1 MRPMAKIISFSS
13 GSIPANL
20 VSLAYGS
27 YVQSYYIDVLHGQA
41 DWIGVAATIQAVY
54 ATLVYPFL
62 GYLSDRTYSRWG
74 QRVPFIMYGSVPLG
88 VAFMLVWT
96 PPVSAHQVLL
106 FTLYFLLTAIF
117 YDTMFNLTMVNWSAL
132 FPEMFRTPEERS
144 MASAWK
150 QMFGII
156 GLVGGLALPTLI
168 AAKMGWRA
176 MGVLFGI
183 ISIITLLTTIPSME
197 LKRRRAEQREG
208 RSTGQ
213 PVSLPVRQALKH
225 TLVNKSFVTFI
236 AMRFFVQFAFT
247 MLTTDLYYYAKYNLG
262 LVDGQESYLLLAT
275 LAVALPLVYFWG
287 WMVPRI
293 GAARAIVLAILLFGL
308 ALFSFNFTNTFSAA
322 LVAALFLGI
331 GLSGI
336 LILTDILISDII
348 DEDEVKTGVRR
359 EGMFYGIHSLLV
371 GLCTPAQAVVTTAIL
386 VSTGYTNALGT
397 HQPTSA
403 LLGFKMMITW
413 IPLVALGVALLF
425 FWRYPL
431 HRKRVTKIQ
440 EQLRQ
445 ISG

>member
-1 MRPMAKIISFSS
+1 MRPTAKIISFSS

-96 PPVSAHQVLL
+96 PPVPAHQVLL

-176 MGVLFGI
+176 MGVLFGS

-197 LKRRRAEQREG
+197 LKRRRAEQRAG

-431 HRKRVTKIQ
+431 HRRRVTKIQ

>member
-1 MRPMAKIISFSS
+1 MRPMAKIISFTT

-27 YVQSYYIDVLHGQA
+27 YVQSYYIDVLHGQP

-106 FTLYFLLTAIF
+106 FSLYFLLTAIF

-132 FPEMFRTPEERS
+132 FPEMFRTPAERS

-168 AAKMGWRA
+168 AAKMGWPA

-183 ISIITLLTTIPSME
+183 ISILALLTTIPSME
-197 LKRRRAEQREG
+197 LKRRRAEQRAG
-208 RSTGQ
+208 RAHGQ
-213 PVSLPVRQALKH
+213 SVGLPVRQALKH

-236 AMRFFVQFAFT
+236 GMRFFVQFAFT
-247 MLTTDLYYYAKYNLG
+247 MLTADLYYYAKYNLG
-262 LVDGQESYLLLAT
+262 LVDGQQSYLLLAT
-275 LAVALPLVYFWG
+275 LAVALPLVYVWG
-287 WMVPRI
+287 WLVPRI
-293 GAARAIVLAILLFGL
+293 GASRAVVLAILLFGL
-308 ALFSFNFTNTFSAA
+308 ALCSFNFTNTFSAA
-322 LVAALFLGI
+322 LMAAFFLGV

-336 LILTDILISDII
+336 LVLTDILISDII
-348 DEDEVKTGVRR
+348 DEDQVRTGVRR
-359 EGMFYGIHSLLV
+359 EGMFYGIHGLLV
-371 GLCTPAQAVVTTAIL
+371 GLCTPAQAVVTTAVL
-386 VSTGYTNALGT
+386 VSTGYTNALGA

-403 LLGFKMMITW
+403 LFGFKMMITW
-413 IPLVALGVALLF
+413 IPLVALAVALLF

-431 HRKRVTKIQ
+431 HRKHVTRIQ
-440 EQLRQ
+440 EQLRH

>member
-1 MRPMAKIISFSS
+1 M
-13 GSIPANL
+13 
-20 VSLAYGS
+20 
-27 YVQSYYIDVLHGQA
+27 
-41 DWIGVAATIQAVY
+41 Y
-54 ATLVYPFL
+54 ATLGTRF
-62 GYLSDRTYSRWG
+62 
-74 QRVPFIMYGSVPLG
+74 SVPVGQNLLAVG
-88 VAFMLVWT
+88 ATRSIHYVRIGPTRRRVHVGLDPACA
-96 PPVSAHQVLL
+96 AHQVLL

-176 MGVLFGI
+176 MGVLFGS

-287 WMVPRI
+287 WMLPRI

-359 EGMFYGIHSLLV
+359 EVCF
-371 GLCTPAQAVVTTAIL
+371 T
-386 VSTGYTNALGT
+386 VSTA
-397 HQPTSA
+397 
-403 LLGFKMMITW
+403 F
-413 IPLVALGVALLF
+413 
-425 FWRYPL
+425 
-431 HRKRVTKIQ
+431 
-440 EQLRQ
+440 
-445 ISG
+445 

>member
-176 MGVLFGI
+176 MGVLFGS

-431 HRKRVTKIQ
+431 HRRRVTKIQ